1 MPRLLLP
8 VAVVVCTSLNLT
20 AADPVERELVIQAA
34 LAAAD
39 DHLAAGKPAEAV
51 AALEARLA
59 DADGHRG
66 YLAAL
71 RKAYTAALAAPD
83 ADPARAA
90 QYKRKLD
97 LLGGSPTVPVAA
109 VVPASPAEAD
119 PLPEA
124 RALFKAG
131 KYAEAATRF
140 AAGSAAADDAVLWA
154 YCRVKLAADTVNRPG
169 CDPAAAAAAVDD
181 VVEAL
186 KLVPANAKLQ
196 QVGQQVLA
204 VARLK
209 AQADG
214 RREPATPS
222 ASPVPAD
229 WQVIETASFRVRYQG
244 DRAAAEA
251 VATAAEA
258 KRGEIFTRWSG
269 PPAGAWGPKCEVV
282 LHPSAACYAKMTG
295 KPAAGTGHATVKL
308 ANGAASERRIDL
320 RADDPS
326 LAEVGLPRELTH
338 VVIADL
344 FPYTP
349 PPKWAEVGMAV
360 LSGPAD
366 EVGRYTRKLPECAT
380 AGEAF
385 AVPALLGLADFPPAG
400 KITGFYCGS
409 VSLVDYLV
417 KLKGE
422 KTFVVFLRECQRYG
436 VARGLQQEY
445 GLNGPAELDAA
456 WRRAAL
462 GVARGQAP

>member
-1 MPRLLLP
+1 
-8 VAVVVCTSLNLT
+8 
-20 AADPVERELVIQAA
+20 
-34 LAAAD
+34 
-39 DHLAAGKPAEAV
+39 
-51 AALEARLA
+51 
-59 DADGHRG
+59 
-66 YLAAL
+66 
-71 RKAYTAALAAPD
+71 
-83 ADPARAA
+83 
-90 QYKRKLD
+90 YKRKLD

-109 VVPASPAEAD
+109 VVPAAPAEAD

-140 AAGSAAADDAVLWA
+140 AAGSAAGDDAVLWA
-154 YCRVKLAADTVNRPG
+154 YCRVKLAADAVNRPG
-169 CDPAAAAAAVDD
+169 CDPAAAATAADD
-181 VVEAL
+181 VAAAL
-186 KLVPANAKLQ
+186 KLAPANAKLQ

-209 AQADG
+209 AQASGG
-214 RREPATPS
+214 RKP
-222 ASPVPAD
+222 PVPDGTSD
-229 WQVIETASFRVRYQG
+229 WQVVETASFRVRFSG

-258 KRGEIFTRWSG
+258 KRTAIFARWSG
-269 PPAGAWGPKCEVV
+269 PPAGAWSPKCEVV
-282 LHPSAACYAKMTG
+282 LHPSAECYARMTG

-308 ANGAASERRIDL
+308 ANAAAAERRIDL
-320 RADDPS
+320 RADDPA
-326 LAEVGLPRELTH
+326 LAEVALPRELTH
-338 VVIADL
+338 VVLADL

-366 EVGRYTRKLPECAT
+366 EVGRYTRKLPECAA

-409 VSLVDYLV
+409 VSLVEYLV

-422 KTFVVFLRECQRYG
+422 RTFVLFLRDAQRYG
-436 VARGLQQEY
+436 VPRALQQEY
-445 GLNGPAELDAA
+445 GLADPAALDSA
-456 WRRAAL
+456 WRQAVLGGAARA
-462 GVARGQAP
+462 QMP